1 MNMLDGSVIQRV
13 LRLLLARD
21 AGLENMILVAQLG
34 TMRKANIEDTM
45 RLLDMHLTG
54 LKALL

>member
-1 MNMLDGSVIQRV
+1 MLDGSVIQRV

-45 RLLDMHLTG
+45 RLLDMHLAG

>member
-1 MNMLDGSVIQRV
+1 MLDGSVIQRV

-34 TMRKANIEDTM
+34 TMRKENIEDTM
-45 RLLDMHLTG
+45 RLLDMHLAG